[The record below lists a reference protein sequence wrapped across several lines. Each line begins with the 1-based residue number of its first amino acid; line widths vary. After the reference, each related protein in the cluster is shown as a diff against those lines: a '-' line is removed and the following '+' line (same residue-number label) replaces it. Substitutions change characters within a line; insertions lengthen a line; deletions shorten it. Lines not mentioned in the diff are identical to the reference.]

1 MQPFHASAVKTSSP
15 PRSTTPLRRIHVAHH
30 QTSGSNQIFLDQ
42 KSTKRFLLILKK
54 GFREQIIKS

>member
-1 MQPFHASAVKTSSP
+1 MS
-15 PRSTTPLRRIHVAHH
+15 LIN